1 MAPRLI
7 SMALLWLPLGLAL
20 LVGAAHPF
28 LGALLLSLGCLLAL
42 WKGEG

>member
-7 SMALLWLPLGLAL
+7 AMALLWLPLGLAL
-20 LVGAAHPF
+20 LVGATHPF

>member
-1 MAPRLI
+1 MASRMTAL
-7 SMALLWLPLGLAL
+7 ALLWLPLGLAL